1 MHPSDVELIG
11 YANATAIERD
21 ELGALAKHL
30 QDCESCRERLER
42 FEAWRGGTADS
53 FSHGLPDG
61 AVSLAERVYQD
72 ALFAARI
79 IPLLPMTVDPA
90 EESSRLAADGDTV
103 PAPPV
108 GLKHLATLYSEK
120 PEIVLRVMRDRQT
133 QEDSLHLLGK
143 NPALV
148 RNVLIH
154 IVDPPMDFVTDHR
167 GVANLGLGHIDDPA
181 SLQWQVR
188 LPDATF
194 VLRPLEHESRASA
207 AAREF
212 ELAAEGGNRM
222 GVTLDRAAEGMVLRL
237 RPIVIAGREDFERV
251 RLVIS
256 QGQAER
262 RIVETRGAEP
272 CVVSRLSAAAPID
285 IRIFAL

>member
-1 MHPSDVELIG
+1 MHPSEVELIG
-11 YANATAIERD
+11 YANATPDERAQ
-21 ELGALAKHL
+21 LGALAEHL
-30 QDCESCRERLER
+30 QVCRSCRDRLERLED
-42 FEAWRGGTADS
+42 WRDAVADS
-53 FSHGLPDG
+53 LSQGLPDE
-61 AVSLAERVYQD
+61 AVALTERVYQD
-72 ALFAARI
+72 ALFAART
-79 IPLLPMTVDPA
+79 IPLVPMTFDPA
-90 EESSRLAADGDTV
+90 EEPSRLAADGDIV
-103 PAPPV
+103 PASPV
-108 GLKHLATLYSEK
+108 GLKHLATLYSER
-120 PEIVLRVMRDRQT
+120 PEIVLRVMRDKQT

-143 NPALV
+143 DPALV

-154 IVDPPMDFVTDHR
+154 IVEPPMDFVTDHR
-167 GVANLGLGHIDDPA
+167 GVANLGRGRLDDPA

-194 VLRPLEHESRASA
+194 VLSPLEHEPQTSS

-237 RPIVIAGREDFERV
+237 RPIAIGGREDFERV

-262 RIVETRGAEP
+262 RIVETYGAEP

-285 IRIFAL
+285 IRIFAF